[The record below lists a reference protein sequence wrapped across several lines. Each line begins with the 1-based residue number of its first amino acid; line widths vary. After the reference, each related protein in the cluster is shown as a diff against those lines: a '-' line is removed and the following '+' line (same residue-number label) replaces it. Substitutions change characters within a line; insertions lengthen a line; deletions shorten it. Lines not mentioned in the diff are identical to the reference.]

1 MKGAGE
7 QKCLF
12 CVLQFVA
19 VNRTFQN
26 FLKIEEN
33 ADGRHENFVF
43 FSFFLNIA
51 INNSELLFAI
61 NKKH

>member
-1 MKGAGE
+1 MPILRPPICGC
-7 QKCLF
+7 Q
-12 CVLQFVA
+12 Q
-19 VNRTFQN
+19 TFQN

-43 FSFFLNIA
+43 FFLNIA

-61 NKKH
+61 DKKY

>member
-1 MKGAGE
+1 MPILRPPICGC
-7 QKCLF
+7 Q
-12 CVLQFVA
+12 Q
-19 VNRTFQN
+19 TFQN

-43 FSFFLNIA
+43 FFFLNIA

-61 NKKH
+61 DKKY